1 MNTLRSTVDRLNE
14 LVPRAASV
22 NPPAAREGSLEHL
35 VREIEQ
41 LASDPLFS
49 GRALSRS
56 LSTPER
62 RERASEPENAPVLAD
77 MAGVEILE
85 GHFSS
90 ANDRLWSAQEE
101 RGRSG
106 MPEVS
111 ASFLQSLLAQQ
122 PVPRV
127 PNVLKP
133 FSLEPAR
140 RQWQNTTRLPLEDE
154 AALSQVTELSRRVKL
169 GGAQALAAQ
178 ANSSERMV
186 HLLLR

>member
-14 LVPRAASV
+14 LVPRAATV
-22 NPPAAREGSLEHL
+22 PPPTLREGSLEHL

-41 LASDPLFS
+41 LAGDPLFA

-56 LSTPER
+56 LGAPEVR
-62 RERASEPENAPVLAD
+62 GREGQPENAPALAEL
-77 MAGVEILE
+77 AGVEILE
-85 GHFSS
+85 GQFSS
-90 ANDRLWSAQEE
+90 VNDRLWSAQEE
-101 RGRSG
+101 RPRGG
-106 MPEVS
+106 LPEVS

-122 PVPRV
+122 PVHRV
-127 PNVLKP
+127 PNTLKP

-140 RQWQNTTRLPLEDE
+140 RLWQSTARVPLEDE
-154 AALSQVTELSRRVKL
+154 TARTQATELSRRMML
-169 GGAQALAAQ
+169 GGAQALATQ